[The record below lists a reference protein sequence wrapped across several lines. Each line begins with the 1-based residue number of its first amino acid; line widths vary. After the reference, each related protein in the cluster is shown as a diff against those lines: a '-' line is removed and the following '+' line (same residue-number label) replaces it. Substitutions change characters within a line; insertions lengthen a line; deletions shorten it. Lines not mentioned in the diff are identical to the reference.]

1 MPIFIFL
8 FGVNYM
14 AEWTVLLPLVLA
26 VYFGTNLGKRML
38 GLLPEATFKLLFK
51 IVLTF
56 ISVRLI
62 LFGIIQ

>member
-1 MPIFIFL
+1 
-8 FGVNYM
+8 M